1 MNQLKFSTENDTI
14 EEHKGKPM
22 HGQFYR
28 ELERPSV
35 DKETSL
41 KPRYKGRNGEFE
53 NSSLRS
59 TTENAL
65 SSE

>member
-1 MNQLKFSTENDTI
+1 MNQLKFSTENDTT

-41 KPRYKGRNGEFE
+41 QPRCKGRNREF
-53 NSSLRS
+53 
-59 TTENAL
+59 
-65 SSE
+65 